1 LRSSPAALDNRLMHD
16 PIGFYR
22 GFQELLQARSI
33 RAVLTSGMACVEY
46 GLQQNTKDTDW
57 ILDPDGIAGVVEL
70 FGDLERGVSGA
81 NWRVSYRGL
90 FGAPLERDYLEGGWT
105 SHLTARE
112 SPESADRHLDFFGHP
127 PRLGAAWKLTAQG
140 GIATRD
146 IVARMKK
153 TDRPKDW
160 PLVNGLAIQAFFEG
174 DPGAVLHLREPSI
187 LREAWERTP
196 ADLRDTLSC
205 ERPLL
210 AALPECDEAVLER
223 LLLVEQMLWQCVNR
237 ERYLVYQRA
246 WKDFY
251 REWQRDRI
259 GEWPTAEPLL
269 QQHRRVCEAA
279 RAHGLPPAPLATEAA
294 RRAIY
299 DRGRDRAASLVAAS
313 PAELALV
320 AMPLDTILP

>member
-1 LRSSPAALDNRLMHD
+1 MND

-22 GFQELLQARSI
+22 GFQQLLRTRAI

-57 ILDPDGIAGVVEL
+57 ILEPEGIDRLADL
-70 FGDLERGVSGA
+70 FGELERGVSGA

-90 FGAPLERDYLEGGWT
+90 FGAPLAREYLEGGWT
-105 SHLTARE
+105 SHLVARQ
-112 SPESADRHLDFFGHP
+112 SPEAVDRHLDFFGRA
-127 PRLGAAWKLTAQG
+127 PRLGAAWRLNTEG

-146 IVARMKK
+146 VVARMKK

-174 DPGAVLHLREPSI
+174 EPGAVLHLREPGI
-187 LREAWERTP
+187 LEEAWERTP
-196 ADLRDTLSC
+196 ADLRDSFAR

-210 AALPECDEAVLER
+210 AVLPQRDEAAIER
-223 LLLVEQMLWQCVNR
+223 LLLVEQMLWQCINR
-237 ERYLVYQRA
+237 ERYLVYQQA

-251 REWQRDRI
+251 RAWQRDRI
-259 GEWPTAEPLL
+259 GEWPTAEPFLR
-269 QQHRRVCEAA
+269 QHRRVCDAA
-279 RAHGLPPAPLATEAA
+279 RVHGLPPAPLANEAT
-294 RRAIY
+294 RQAIY
-299 DRGRDRAASLVAAS
+299 DRGRERAAALVAAA

-320 AMPLDTILP
+320 SMPLDTILP

>member
-1 LRSSPAALDNRLMHD
+1 MHD

-22 GFQELLQARSI
+22 AFQELLRKRSI

-57 ILDPDGIAGVVEL
+57 ILDPGGISGIVEL
-70 FGDLERGVSGA
+70 FGELERGVSGA

-90 FGAPLERDYLEGGWT
+90 FGAPLEREYLEGGWT

-112 SPESADRHLDFFGHP
+112 SPESADRQLDFFGRA
-127 PRLGAAWKLTAQG
+127 PRLGNAWRLTAEG

-160 PLVNGLAIQAFFEG
+160 PLVNGLAVQAFFEG
-174 DPGAVLHLREPSI
+174 EPEAVLHLREPSI
-187 LREAWERTP
+187 LREAWVQTP
-196 ADLRDTLSC
+196 AGLRDSFTR

-210 AALPECDEAVLER
+210 AALAERDEATLER

-246 WKDFY
+246 WKEFY
-251 REWQRDRI
+251 RSWQRDRI
-259 GEWPTAEPLL
+259 GEWPTAEPFR
-269 QQHRRVCEAA
+269 QQHRRVCEAV
-279 RAHGLPPAPLATEAA
+279 RAHGLPPSPLASEAT
-294 RRAIY
+294 RREIY
-299 DRGRDRAASLVAAS
+299 ERGRDRAASLVAAAS
-313 PAELALV
+313 SELTLV
-320 AMPLDTILP
+320 AVPLDTILP